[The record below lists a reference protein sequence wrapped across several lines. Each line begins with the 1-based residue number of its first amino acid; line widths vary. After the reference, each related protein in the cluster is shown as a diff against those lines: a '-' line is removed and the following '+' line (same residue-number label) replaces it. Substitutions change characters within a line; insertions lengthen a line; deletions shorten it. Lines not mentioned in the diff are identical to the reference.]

1 MTMLL
6 SQKYEIFPT
15 KEQKETLDRWLQYC
29 RQTYNSALLDKQRK
43 YKENKQLYTRSDMQ
57 KQQVI
62 DKSVKEGSFNFLY
75 IFPCFSFIF

>member
-6 SQKYEIFPT
+6 SRKYEILPT
-15 KEQKETLDRWLQYC
+15 KEQKEMLERWLQYC

-62 DKSVKEGSFNFLY
+62 DKKRYPFLKEVPSQ
-75 IFPCFSFIF
+75 P

>member
-15 KEQKETLDRWLQYC
+15 KEQKETLDGWLQYC
-29 RQTYNSALLDKQRK
+29 RQAYNSAFLDKQRK

-62 DKSVKEGSFNFLY
+62 DKKRYPFL
-75 IFPCFSFIF
+75 

>member
-6 SQKYEIFPT
+6 SRKCEISPT
-15 KEQKETLDRWLQYC
+15 EEQKEMLERWLQYC
-29 RQTYNSALLDKQRK
+29 RQTYNSSLLDKQRK

-62 DKSVKEGSFNFLY
+62 DKKRYPFLKEVPS
-75 IFPCFSFIF
+75 

>member
-29 RQTYNSALLDKQRK
+29 RQIYNSALLDKQRK
-43 YKENKQLYTRSDMQ
+43 YKENKQSYTRSDMQ

-62 DKSVKEGSFNFLY
+62 DKSVKEGSFT
-75 IFPCFSFIF
+75 S